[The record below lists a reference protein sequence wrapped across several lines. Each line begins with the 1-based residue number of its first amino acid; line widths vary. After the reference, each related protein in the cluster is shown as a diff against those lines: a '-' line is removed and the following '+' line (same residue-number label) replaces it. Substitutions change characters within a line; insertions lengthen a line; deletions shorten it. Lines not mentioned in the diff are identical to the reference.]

1 MSRVPAAGV
10 ARKASAS
17 LILLFLAACQTTAPP
32 PAAPTP
38 VAFTDPPG
46 REIRAGKG
54 WAVTL
59 HKPDGGRPYCRA
71 TKPAGDGGPQL
82 TFRTGPA
89 EASVTLA
96 ETGTAVR
103 AGAVYELTA
112 TFDTGGRQLVKA
124 VGQPDGS
131 LKFTVAPVTYLEELE
146 PYARA
151 KRVTFRCAELGGVVG
166 SLPLTGSSWAIN
178 ASDECRILNAES

>member
-1 MSRVPAAGV
+1 MSRVPAAGF
-10 ARKASAS
+10 ASMATAFLTLS
-17 LILLFLAACQTTAPP
+17 LLAACQTTAPP

-38 VAFTDPPG
+38 VAFADPPS
-46 REIRAGKG
+46 RDIRTGKG

-71 TKPAGDGGPQL
+71 TKPANGGPQL

-96 ETGTAVR
+96 ETGTPVR
-103 AGAVYELTA
+103 AGEAYQLIA
-112 TFDTGGRQLVKA
+112 TFDTGSRETLKA

-131 LKFTVAPVTYLEELE
+131 LKITVPTLTYLEDLE
-146 PYARA
+146 SFSRA
-151 KRVTFRCAELGGVVG
+151 KRVTFRCPELGGVVG
-166 SLPLTGSSWAIN
+166 TMPLTGTSWAIN
-178 ASDECRILNAES
+178 ASDECRILNAEG